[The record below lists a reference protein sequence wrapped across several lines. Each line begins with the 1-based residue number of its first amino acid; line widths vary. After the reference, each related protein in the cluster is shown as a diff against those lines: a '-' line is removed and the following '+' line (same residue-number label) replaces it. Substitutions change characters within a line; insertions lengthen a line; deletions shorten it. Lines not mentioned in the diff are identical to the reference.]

1 MAVII
6 VFSDMEQEAKVR
18 SCTGLNRLN
27 QRVHGFNP
35 SKISDINWSTYA
47 YVCPHIARKNAESAP
62 PKAHHHRAP
71 FDHQAGA
78 ARATVRKAEDG
89 DPWEGEKEGGKER
102 AFPKG
107 CCRKG
112 RPYLTR
118 PPTGCIK
125 AIQS

>member
-47 YVCPHIARKNAESAP
+47 
-62 PKAHHHRAP
+62 
-71 FDHQAGA
+71 
-78 ARATVRKAEDG
+78 VRMPSYCK
-89 DPWEGEKEGGKER
+89 KECRER
-102 AFPKG
+102 A
-107 CCRKG
+107 
-112 RPYLTR
+112 
-118 PPTGCIK
+118 
-125 AIQS
+125 S